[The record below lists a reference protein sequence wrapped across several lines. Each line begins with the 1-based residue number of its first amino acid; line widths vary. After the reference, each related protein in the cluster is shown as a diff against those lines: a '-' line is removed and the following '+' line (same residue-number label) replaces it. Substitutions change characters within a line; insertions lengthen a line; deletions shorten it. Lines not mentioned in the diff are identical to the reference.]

1 VKGFNEKIIMRQ
13 HQRRNTYNE
22 ERANAAATR
31 KAQAAPAMKR
41 PVDPQVQEVTDAQ
54 TLYFRVDSAARRG
67 ECAYPNM
74 RDYCAIVDGKL
85 VVTEYAKQ
93 LLTELMVTA

>member
-13 HQRRNTYNE
+13 HQRRNSYDT

-31 KAQAAPAMKR
+31 QAQATLSTKR

-54 TLYFRVDSAARRG
+54 TLYFRVDCAARRG

-85 VVTEYAKQ
+85 VVTEYSKQ
-93 LLTELMVTA
+93 LLAELMVTA